1 MDLVLTISQTLG
13 RALVF
18 AISFDPHSEISFI
31 TPILQMRKWRLR
43 EVSPLPSDI
52 KCLDWNLN
60 LVPPDVK
67 VCVLCISYH

>member
-18 AISFDPHSEISFI
+18 AISFDPRSESSFI

-43 EVSPLPSDI
+43 GKALYTQT
-52 KCLDWNLN
+52 LN
-60 LVPPDVK
+60 AL
-67 VCVLCISYH
+67 IGI

>member
-43 EVSPLPSDI
+43 EVKSFTLR
-52 KCLDWNLN
+52 
-60 LVPPDVK
+60 
-67 VCVLCISYH
+67 H